1 MYNMLQASPLVNAC
15 RGGIQ
20 GIQNPVVSCLECP
33 ESGKLTRCITY
44 QMHHFRE
51 WENGEKGNLTNLFL
65 TASLLVK

>member
-1 MYNMLQASPLVNAC
+1 MYNMLQVSPLVNAC

-20 GIQNPVVSCLECP
+20 GIQNP
-33 ESGKLTRCITY
+33 ESGDLTRCITY

-65 TASLLVK
+65 TASLLAK